1 MKRLSNMAE
10 LKSHEFF
17 KGIDWKKASNLELKP
32 PFIPKFT
39 NEKDLK
45 YFDKVFNHRLFS
57 L

>member
-1 MKRLSNMAE
+1 MAE